1 MLRHRD
7 LQHVGTK
14 LAVVSLQDG
23 DGYCVPFESP
33 SDASAWLGSAVE
45 ACLDLHW
52 PQWPKMFLMI
62 LPILLHMDTW
72 CIVSRSLV
80 PRRANEK
87 VMAEAEVFEV
97 QSQFQVSSS
106 L

>member
-1 MLRHRD
+1 MLRQRD

-14 LAVVSLQDG
+14 LAVDSLQDG

-52 PQWPKMFLMI
+52 PQFPKMFPMI
-62 LPILLHMDTW
+62 LPILLH
-72 CIVSRSLV
+72 SLV
-80 PRRANEK
+80 PRRAHET
-87 VMAEAEVFEV
+87 VVAEAEVFEV
-97 QSQFQVSSS
+97 QSQFRVSSS